1 MLEHLPQELI
11 NIIKYY
17 VLESPHKKELLK
29 KIPNIYNLEII
40 YNWNSTSEVL
50 TCYNKQKDLYTVF
63 SHSIIIMDYELPER
77 DQFTNLTQYIVY
89 LNYLYEEY

>member
-40 YNWNSTSEVL
+40 YN
-50 TCYNKQKDLYTVF
+50 
-63 SHSIIIMDYELPER
+63 
-77 DQFTNLTQYIVY
+77 
-89 LNYLYEEY
+89 